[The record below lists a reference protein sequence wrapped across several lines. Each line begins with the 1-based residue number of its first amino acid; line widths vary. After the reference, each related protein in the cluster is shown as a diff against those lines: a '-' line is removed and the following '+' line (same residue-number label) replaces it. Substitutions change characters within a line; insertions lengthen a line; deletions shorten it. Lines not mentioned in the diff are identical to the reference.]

1 MYQIKKAF
9 WSEPNE
15 FSRYT
20 KDTRQPVPPTQ
31 LLWPI
36 LRVSWPVTSPNS
48 LAVCLNFHTCMGKRP
63 RLTGGENAHLL
74 PVVSE
79 LGTAIK
85 AHHISSRLRCSFTP
99 ALSPF
104 AGLGEAN
111 AFVPASEQ
119 SVKNLHNLLP
129 WLLLIL
135 KTSNLRNNL
144 GPFRRSLNHR
154 ALHLCTC

>member
-1 MYQIKKAF
+1 
-9 WSEPNE
+9 
-15 FSRYT
+15 
-20 KDTRQPVPPTQ
+20 
-31 LLWPI
+31 
-36 LRVSWPVTSPNS
+36 
-48 LAVCLNFHTCMGKRP
+48 MGKRLH
-63 RLTGGENAHLL
+63 LTGGENAHLL

-85 AHHISSRLRCSFTP
+85 AHHISSRLRCSFTT

-104 AGLGEAN
+104 AGLGETD

-135 KTSNLRNNL
+135 KNQQPSEQP
-144 GPFRRSLNHR
+144 GPFSSIAKLQGSTPSYLLDSACNPFFVSLDFLKCMTKNVMY
-154 ALHLCTC
+154 L